1 MTTTTTNTNSAIR
14 PAYNRPA
21 IFRRAWDLVRSVS
34 NRASSAPASFGD
46 CLRRAWA
53 EAKGI
58 PEERI
63 AAREL
68 LHQWAA
74 LDDAGKHTILACNC
88 HVAARETIRYAQTRQ
103 EQQSGETVTV
113 FGYATYA
120 ELPAFVQY
128 GINEIDELINETVVS
143 LLPWLDEDRLTALNE
158 KRAAEKGLAPITLS
172 RLIVRCGKSAVSRMA
187 NAHRKHSV
195 ASVRESGED
204 GSSFLETCCGDSGI
218 DIEGN
223 AALRDIL
230 ERLYKGSDENGRAII
245 DGLREGLSEREI
257 AAGLKIS
264 NVAVHK
270 RIVKLR
276 EALKALLAA

>member
-1 MTTTTTNTNSAIR
+1 MATTTTTSASVR
-14 PAYNRPA
+14 FDRPA
-21 IFRRAWDLVRSVS
+21 IFRRAWSLRRSGVE
-34 NRASSAPASFGD
+34 SFGD

-58 PEERI
+58 SEERI

-74 LDDAGKHTILACNC
+74 LDDAGKHQILACNC
-88 HVAARETIRYAQTRQ
+88 HIAAREVIRYAKTRQ
-103 EQQSGETVTV
+103 EQQSGETVTM
-113 FGYATYA
+113 FGYTTYA
-120 ELPAFVQY
+120 ELPAFIQY
-128 GINEIDELINETVVS
+128 GINDIDELINETIIS

-187 NAHRKHSV
+187 YANHKHSV
-195 ASVRESGED
+195 ASVRETGEE
-204 GSSFLETCCGDSGI
+204 GGSFLETCCGDSGV
-218 DIEGN
+218 DIAAN

-230 ERLYKGSDENGRAII
+230 ERLYKGSDENDRAII
-245 DGLREGLSEREI
+245 DGLRDGKTEREI
-257 AAGLKIS
+257 SAGLKIS

-276 EALKALLAA
+276 EVLKALLAA